1 LANFLAQD
9 SSKSII
15 INNNQPKQG
24 LEGAIEMG
32 TIVLD
37 VGKTLAKLSLWTE
50 GEKLIER
57 RTRQNAIVNAGGYR
71 ALDVLG
77 IEEWMA
83 GVLYEFARMAAVERI
98 IPIAHGSAAAI
109 VRDGALVCAPMDYE
123 EPVLAA
129 ERRRYDLERDGFA
142 MTGSPPLP
150 GGLNLGVQLHRL
162 EQLHPDL
169 LKSGTTILPWP
180 QYWSWVLAGVAAS
193 EVTSLGCH
201 SDLWRPIDGTPSGLS
216 VARGWANR
224 FAPLRRADEVL
235 GTLSPAWAARTG
247 LSSGVRIHCGLHD
260 SNAALL
266 AARACPEIADNEST
280 VLSTGT
286 WFVAMR
292 TPVAGAPV
300 DIAALPEGRDCFV
313 NVDAFGQPIPSARF
327 MGGREIEMLSAID
340 TPRVDIAPGLSE
352 LLGAVPAV
360 LRSGVSILPTMTPGC
375 GPFPHSH
382 GRWTGIPR
390 DPFER
395 QAAICLYAA
404 LVADVSLNLIGAKE
418 RILIEGRFAEAQVF
432 VRALASLRS
441 GAKIYVSSAHN
452 DASCGA
458 LRLIDPDLA
467 PPSALFEVLPLDQ
480 DLAGYRDRWLKEAN
494 RAEAAA

>member
-1 LANFLAQD
+1 
-9 SSKSII
+9 
-15 INNNQPKQG
+15 
-24 LEGAIEMG
+24 MG

-50 GEKLIER
+50 GEKPIER
-57 RTRQNAIVNAGGYR
+57 RTRQNARVNAEGYR
-71 ALDVLG
+71 ALDVAG

-83 GVLYEFARMAAVERI
+83 GVLSEFAQLAAVERI
-98 IPIAHGSAAAI
+98 IPIGHGSAAAI

-123 EPVLAA
+123 DPVPAA
-129 ERRRYDLERDGFA
+129 ERRRYDADRDGFA

-162 EQLHPDL
+162 EQLHPGL
-169 LKSGTTILPWP
+169 FKSGTTILPWP
-180 QYWSWVLAGVAAS
+180 QYWAWVLSGVAAS

-201 SDLWRPIDGTPSGLS
+201 SDLWRPIEGTPSALS
-216 VARGWANR
+216 LARGWADR
-224 FAPLRRADEVL
+224 FAPLRRADAVL

-247 LSSGVRIHCGLHD
+247 LSTSVRVHCGLHD

-266 AARACPEIADNEST
+266 AARACAEIAANKST

-292 TPVAGAPV
+292 TPVAGAAV

-327 MGGREIEMLSAID
+327 MGGREIEMLGGID
-340 TPRVDIAPGLSE
+340 TPRADGVSGPTE
-352 LLGAVPAV
+352 LPGAVTAV
-360 LRSGVSILPTMTPGC
+360 LRSGASVLPTMTPGC
-375 GPFPHSH
+375 GPFPNGR
-382 GRWTGIPR
+382 GRWTSIPSG
-390 DPFER
+390 PFER
-395 QAAICLYAA
+395 QAAISLYAA

-418 RILIEGRFAEAQVF
+418 RILIEGRFAEAEIF

-441 GAKIYVSSAHN
+441 DAKIYVASAHN
-452 DASCGA
+452 DASYGA
-458 LRLIDPDLA
+458 RRLIDPNVA
-467 PPSALFEVLPLDQ
+467 PPPALMEVLPLDQ
-480 DLAGYRDRWLKEAN
+480 DLAGYRDRWLDEAN

>member
-1 LANFLAQD
+1 
-9 SSKSII
+9 
-15 INNNQPKQG
+15 
-24 LEGAIEMG
+24 MG

-37 VGKTLAKLSLWTE
+37 VGKTLAKLSLWTAD
-50 GEKLIER
+50 EKLIER
-57 RTRQNAIVNAGGYR
+57 RTRPNARVNAAGYR
-71 ALDVLG
+71 ALDVVG

-83 GVLYEFARMAAVERI
+83 RVLHEFARLAVVERI

-123 EPVLAA
+123 EPVPTV
-129 ERRRYDLERDGFA
+129 ERRRYELERDGFA

-150 GGLNLGVQLHRL
+150 DGLNLGVQLHRL

-180 QYWSWVLAGVAAS
+180 QYWAWVLTGVAAS

-201 SDLWRPIDGTPSGLS
+201 SDLWRPIEGTPSALS
-216 VARGWANR
+216 LARGWANQ
-224 FAPLRRADEVL
+224 FAPLRHADEVL

-247 LSSGVRIHCGLHD
+247 LLPDVRIHCGLHD

-266 AARACPEIADNEST
+266 AARACPEIADNEAT

-327 MGGREIEMLSAID
+327 MGGREIEMLGLSGSDARRID
-340 TPRVDIAPGLSE
+340 IVSDPSE

-360 LRSGVSILPTMTPGC
+360 LRSGASILPTMTPGV
-375 GPFPHSH
+375 GPFPHGR
-382 GRWTGIPR
+382 GRWIGIPR
-390 DPFER
+390 DHFER

-404 LVADVSLNLIGAKE
+404 LVAEVSLNLIGAKE

-441 GAKIYVSSAHN
+441 DSKVYVSNVHN

-458 LRLIDPDLA
+458 LRLINPDLA
-467 PPSALFEVLPLDQ
+467 PSSALLEVIPLDQ
-480 DLAGYRDRWLKEAN
+480 DLADYRDRWLNEAN
-494 RAEAAA
+494 RAEAVA

>member
-1 LANFLAQD
+1 
-9 SSKSII
+9 
-15 INNNQPKQG
+15 
-24 LEGAIEMG
+24 MG

-37 VGKTLAKLSLWTE
+37 VGKTLAKLSLWTA
-50 GEKLIER
+50 GETLIER
-57 RTRQNAIVNAGGYR
+57 RTRPNARVNAEGYR

-83 GVLYEFARMAAVERI
+83 GVLYEFARIAAVERI

-109 VRDGALVCAPMDYE
+109 VRDGALACAPMDYE
-123 EPVLAA
+123 EPVPAA

-142 MTGSPPLP
+142 MTGSPSLP
-150 GGLNLGVQLHRL
+150 DGLNLGVQLHIL
-162 EQLHPDL
+162 EQLRPDL
-169 LKSGTTILPWP
+169 RNGGTTILPWP
-180 QYWSWVLAGVAAS
+180 QYWAWVLTGAAAS

-201 SDLWRPIDGTPSGLS
+201 SDLWRPIEGTPSALS
-216 VARGWANR
+216 LARGWAGR
-224 FAPLRRADEVL
+224 FAPLRHADEVL

-247 LSSGVRIHCGLHD
+247 LSPGVRIHCGLHD

-266 AARACPEIADNEST
+266 AARACPEIAGHEST

-292 TPVAGAPV
+292 TLVAGAPI

-327 MGGREIEMLSAID
+327 MGGREIEMLGGIETRRA
-340 TPRVDIAPGLSE
+340 DIAPGPPE

-360 LRSGVSILPTMTPGC
+360 LRSGAGILPTMTPGF
-375 GPFPHSH
+375 GPFPHSR

-390 DPFER
+390 GPFER

-441 GAKIYVSSAHN
+441 GSKIYVSSADN

-458 LRLIDPDLA
+458 LRLINPDLA
-467 PPSALFEVLPLDQ
+467 PPSALLEVMPLDE
-480 DLAGYRDRWLKEAN
+480 DLACYRDRWLNEAN
-494 RAEAAA
+494 RAEAVA